1 MMRNFDYS
9 KINEIKWDSEILSL
23 ITAIYHYK
31 GKTEF
36 FIKQES
42 KKLDQLV
49 ENTKNVSTMTS
60 NEIEGIITTTQR
72 FKKIMANKILPR
84 NKNEKEIVGYKEI
97 LNIIN
102 DNFEDLPLS
111 KNYILQMHKIMLK
124 YTNNPLAG
132 KIKNVQNYIT
142 INYADGNQEILFKP
156 ISPFETPI
164 ALEKI
169 CDEFNQAINNFLVE
183 PLILIPIFIHDFL
196 CIHPFN
202 DGNGRISRLLT
213 TLLLYKSG
221 FFVSKYVS
229 LESLI
234 ANTKIDYYQALQ
246 IAGINWHEEKEDV
259 IPFIKYILGIILAGY
274 KELKDKSFVIEEKLL
289 AIDIVRKAISLK
301 MGSFSKQDI
310 CELCPTLS
318 LSSIERSLR
327 NLVQLGE
334 IKLKGIGKKIR
345 YTKLK

>member
-1 MMRNFDYS
+1 M
-9 KINEIKWDSEILSL
+9 
-23 ITAIYHYK
+23 
-31 GKTEF
+31 
-36 FIKQES
+36 
-42 KKLDQLV
+42 DQLV

-84 NKNEKEIVGYKEI
+84 NKNEKEIMGYKEI

-246 IAGINWHEEKEDV
+246 IAGINW
-259 IPFIKYILGIILAGY
+259 
-274 KELKDKSFVIEEKLL
+274 
-289 AIDIVRKAISLK
+289 
-301 MGSFSKQDI
+301 
-310 CELCPTLS
+310 
-318 LSSIERSLR
+318 
-327 NLVQLGE
+327 
-334 IKLKGIGKKIR
+334 
-345 YTKLK
+345 